1 MLDAQEN
8 DEIALIPHVY
18 DGDFDPELAAIPLAT
33 KGMRRP
39 IGPLMSNSFGFG
51 GNNCC
56 LILERGPA

>member
-1 MLDAQEN
+1 
-8 DEIALIPHVY
+8 LIPHVY

-39 IGPLMSNSFGFG
+39 TGPLMSNSFGFG